1 MKLIT
6 KDDMKSSRQNKLFA
20 SNTGLT
26 HGVTK
31 QNRIHRIRK
40 KSADRTSIKSNQQI
54 ASWHKDV
61 ETLLI
66 SVQRAWA
73 AAERMRLAL
82 EERDS
87 EKARP
92 KNSR

>member
-1 MKLIT
+1 MKLVT
-6 KDDMKSSRQNKLFA
+6 KDDVKVSRQNKPNA
-20 SNTGLT
+20 ATT

-31 QNRIHRIRK
+31 QNRIHRIRE

-66 SVQRAWA
+66 SE
-73 AAERMRLAL
+73 AE
-82 EERDS
+82 E
-87 EKARP
+87 
-92 KNSR
+92 